1 MAHWFWDTAKGTTQS
16 KYQGV
21 AVEDDTET
29 REKNVCSLFLFFSSA
44 FTPSQL
50 LKSSNLENAL

>member
-29 REKNVCSLFLFFSSA
+29 RENKVCGLLFFSSA
-44 FTPSQL
+44 FTPQS
-50 LKSSNLENAL
+50 AA